1 MNKRILSILALLLI
15 AVSGAWADVDYY
27 VVGTFNNWTPSDSY
41 KMTYNETQQCYL
53 LTMSFTAGDEL
64 KVQDSD
70 GTWYPDGVDN
80 NYQVT
85 VSGTQTVFFS
95 LNAEGMGWYAD
106 HILVEEWIPE
116 EGSGSNTPDDEEDGT
131 VNVSGKVWKPGD
143 VFNIGKAWFLAYDQ
157 DNTSLFHAYGEYYYA
172 VPEFTYMDNQWVT
185 GDSFIPFDRYFDEG
199 QIVEMFQDAYLRF
212 TPLAG
217 KTESNV
223 PVGFTVKSGTGKYA
237 DPYVFGLVYDD
248 AQTGGDEPVI
258 SADGKTATFVALDE
272 DMVVEYE
279 LVRDMEYEVGIPT
292 PAERIMIQLKNG
304 DYALA
309 NESDLS
315 YAAVDNIDNG
325 ASAMTLNIDYEAVL
339 QKLEDGVWTPVSELS
354 QGTFR
359 VAFTGV
365 GLYDGIIYTQ
375 QFELF
380 AGYEVAVRAHEFVT
394 YHHNEALATNDEGAH
409 LYTVTQVDEAA
420 ATATIGAI
428 EEADMYMPFLVYNS
442 TDEDK
447 VFLLVPTGKLD
458 CNQTFA
464 QEFVGTDTPETL
476 YGAYG
481 TYYTLNGRQF
491 VRVRD
496 ELIIPAHR
504 CWLSIGHNYSSAA
517 ALRLVFEGEAETGI
531 ETLDNDNKAT
541 APVYDLNGRKVV
553 NPSQPGVYIES
564 NRKQLRV
571 K

>member
-15 AVSGAWADVDYY
+15 AISGAWATDYY
-27 VVGTFNNWTPSDSY
+27 VVGNFNGWSRSDSY

-85 VSGTQTVFFS
+85 VSGTQTVFFRV
-95 LNAEGMGWYAD
+95 NAEGMGWYAD
-106 HILVEEWIPE
+106 HILVEDWIPE

-143 VFNIGKAWFLAYDQ
+143 VFNIGKEAWFLADDR

-172 VPEFTYMDNQWVT
+172 VPGFTYMDNQWAT
-185 GDSFIPFDRYFDEG
+185 EYSFIPFDRYFYEG
-199 QIVEMFQDAYLRF
+199 QIVEMFQEAYLRF

-217 KTESNV
+217 KTEADV

-279 LVRDMEYEVGIPT
+279 LVRDMEYKVEIAT
-292 PAERIMIQLKNG
+292 PAAEIRIQRAG
-304 DYALA
+304 GVYSLA
-309 NESDLS
+309 NEEDLS
-315 YAAVDNIDNG
+315 YAAVDNIDG
-325 ASAMTLNIDYEAVL
+325 TASAMTLDTDYEAVL
-339 QKLEDGVWTPVSELS
+339 QKKVDGNWTTVSELS

-359 VAFTGV
+359 LAFTGF
-365 GLYDGIIYTQ
+365 GLYDGVIYTNE
-375 QFELF
+375 FDLF

-394 YHHNEALATNDEGAH
+394 YHHNEALTTTDMGAH

-464 QEFVGTDTPETL
+464 EEFVGTDEPLTL
-476 YGAYG
+476 YSSNG
-481 TYYTLNGRQF
+481 TYYALNGKQF
-491 VRVRD
+491 VRVRGQLD
-496 ELIIPAHR
+496 IPAHR
-504 CWLSIGHNYSSAA
+504 SWLAIGNHYAAAA

-531 ETLDNDNKAT
+531 ETLANDNKAA